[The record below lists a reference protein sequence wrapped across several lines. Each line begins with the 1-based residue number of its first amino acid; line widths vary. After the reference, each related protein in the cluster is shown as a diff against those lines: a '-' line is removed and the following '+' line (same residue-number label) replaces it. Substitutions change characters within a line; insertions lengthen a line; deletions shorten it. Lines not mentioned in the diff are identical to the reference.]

1 MIALSVAQ
9 IAEITG
15 ATPDADSAALD
26 MGAMVTGPV
35 VADSRQARP
44 GSLFAA
50 LPGRRADGH
59 DFASR
64 ALAAGAPGVR
74 ASRPPGVPPPS
85 APAWAAPLAALA
97 RALVDRAAGL
107 GTGGRRGPRA
117 VAGTLPGCA
126 RSRRPG
132 WAPSCA

>member
-64 ALAAGAPGVR
+64 ALAAGAAAGL
-74 ASRPPGVPPPS
+74 ASRPPGAPARVVPDVAAAPAPPARTAGDPAGGPTLAPITATPGKPTTNHLAPPP
-85 APAWAAPLAALA
+85 
-97 RALVDRAAGL
+97 
-107 GTGGRRGPRA
+107 
-117 VAGTLPGCA
+117 LP
-126 RSRRPG
+126 
-132 WAPSCA
+132 

>member
-64 ALAAGAPGVR
+64 ALAAGAAAVL
-74 ASRPPGVPPPS
+74 ASPPP
-85 APAWAAPLAALA
+85 APPAPIGP
-97 RALVDRAAGL
+97 DRAA
-107 GTGGRRGPRA
+107 PPAAPARA
-117 VAGTLPGCA
+117 
-126 RSRRPG
+126 RP
-132 WAPSCA
+132 AP